1 MISTSF
7 WKSVAIFFLPENQA
21 LIHNP
26 DYALTDGEK
35 MFAPP
40 ENIKIPERIQY
51 ESLILGSP
59 AKFFCIDH
67 NYWKVSNEC
76 KNPSLDVPG
85 SPSPIDQDTD

>member
-35 MFAPP
+35 
-40 ENIKIPERIQY
+40 NVR
-51 ESLILGSP
+51 S
-59 AKFFCIDH
+59 
-67 NYWKVSNEC
+67 
-76 KNPSLDVPG
+76 
-85 SPSPIDQDTD
+85 T